1 MTLGKIVFWFHL
13 ITGLTI
19 SIIILLMS
27 VTGVILTYDQ
37 QVTNWAHR
45 NYRSQPHRLNSPP
58 LQMDELIQAVTTTL
72 ETPPTAITILN
83 DPQEPAALNVGRGDY
98 RYANRY
104 TGALLNDSDAPMR
117 HFLRS
122 IMYWHRWLAL
132 EGANRE
138 IGRNITGVGNLG
150 FLILLISGLYLL
162 CIRFKK
168 INSLRTLI
176 TFRPELKGKARD
188 LNWHNVV
195 GFWLFLPLL
204 IIVLSGVVISYQ
216 WAGTLMYRLVG
227 EQPPTA
233 TSLRASTGNELLTAE
248 SEPSP
253 IAQCSYQTL
262 FNRASGE
269 VPDWKSITLELRESN
284 HTPAV
289 VRVDRSL
296 GGQPSRRLDLIFA
309 GPDCT
314 EHEVGGY
321 PVHSRGQRL
330 RSWLRYAHT
339 GEVYGIVGQTIAG
352 LASLGGGVLVWTAL
366 ALSWR
371 RFIKP

>member
-1 MTLGKIVFWFHL
+1 MIFGKIIFWTHL

-19 SIIILLMS
+19 SLIVLLMS

-37 QVTNWAHR
+37 QLTNWAHR
-45 NYRSQPHRLNSPP
+45 NYRSQPRRPNSPP
-58 LQMDELIQAVTTTL
+58 LQIDELIQIATLTL
-72 ETPPTAITILN
+72 ETPPSAITLQN

-98 RYANRY
+98 RYANRH
-104 TGALLNDSDAPMR
+104 TGALLNDSDAPIR

-122 IMYWHRWLAL
+122 IMYLHRWLSL
-132 EGANRE
+132 EGGNRDL
-138 IGRNITGVGNLG
+138 GRNITGVGNLG

-162 CIRFKK
+162 CIRFQK

-195 GFWLFLPLL
+195 GVWLFLPLI
-204 IIVLSGVVISYQ
+204 IIVLSGIVISYQ
-216 WAGTLMYRLVG
+216 WAGNLVYRVVG
-227 EQPPTA
+227 EQPPASTP
-233 TSLRASTGNELLTAE
+233 LRASPGDELLAAG

-309 GPDCT
+309 GPDCA